1 MSQTSHAAT
10 VLSSDAEDALAALT
24 RLARKGAYAAPS
36 VLAADGADYAVFS
49 PDNGF
54 GEAIATL
61 PARVVLQAR
70 SRGWLERKDGD
81 RLRLAAAG
89 VRALRSALGGKPN
102 AGPAPRRGGKR
113 REASKV
119 GEPKAPSRAGRESS
133 LAWLRRR
140 RDKDGQPLINE
151 AQYSAGERL
160 GADYWR
166 ALMMPRVT
174 ADWSGVIGA
183 RGVAR
188 TAPGFGSEMRD
199 SVVAARER
207 VNRALAAV
215 GPELAGILVDVC
227 CHDVGLEAAER
238 AEAWP
243 QRAGKVILQL
253 ALTRLA
259 RHYGLIA
266 PERPGGTRLRHW
278 GDDTY
283 RPDLEAWR

>member
-1 MSQTSHAAT
+1 MSKTAHAAT
-10 VLSSDAEDALAALT
+10 VLPSDVEDALAALS
-24 RLARKGAYAAPS
+24 RLARKGAYAAPVGS
-36 VLAADGADYAVFS
+36 AAAGSEYAVFS
-49 PDNGF
+49 PVNGF
-54 GEAIATL
+54 CEAIATL
-61 PARVVLQAR
+61 PGRVVLQAR
-70 SRGWLERKDGD
+70 SRGWLRCEDGG
-81 RLRLAAAG
+81 RLCLAAAG
-89 VRALRSALGGKPN
+89 VRALRADSATRSG
-102 AGPAPRRGGKR
+102 ARRRGVSKSGK
-113 REASKV
+113 A
-119 GEPKAPSRAGRESS
+119 KAPTHAGRESS

-166 ALMMPRVT
+166 ALMMSRVT
-174 ADWSGVIGA
+174 ADWSGVVGS

-188 TAPGFGSEMRD
+188 AAPGFGSEMRD
-199 SVVAARER
+199 SVLAARER

-266 PERPGGTRLRHW
+266 PERPGGARLRHW
-278 GDDTY
+278 GDDSY
-283 RPDLEAWR
+283 RPNIEAWR